1 MRPIFTEFQRAA
13 ATCLLVSFLL
23 IPPATNC
30 PQTAATNTVDEFI
43 HQLSAD
49 APNARCEAIVALER
63 LGADAVSAAPLLVPL
78 LSNNFP
84 AAAAGRAA
92 CVSDFAERALLA
104 IGEPAVPALI
114 AGLQN
119 DDALVRRRCGDL
131 LGVIKSND
139 AIAVLVARLSD
150 KDRDVAVGASVA
162 LSRLGQPAVD
172 SLVNLLQDSLPKI
185 PSDRDTLVTNLI
197 RGNRVEIV
205 SGPNASSLLQACGCA
220 IDALGQIDDDR
231 TVEPLLQ
238 ALGGDSLH
246 LRRAAAQALHRRSII
261 PGSSPEF
268 LSREDVVS
276 RLVAALITG
285 DETMRRMV
293 LALLKRCP
301 RSAMEPVL
309 AALQSTDS
317 GKRQAAF
324 DARSSIFDD
333 PRVAAAA
340 MERLTFEDDLL
351 TENGNFEG
359 VSSAI
364 QYLSAH
370 HNADGEW

>member
-23 IPPATNC
+23 IPPATSC

-324 DARSSIFDD
+324 DACSSIFDD

-364 QYLSAH
+364 HYLSAH